1 MEDWWLPIPWFS
13 TLSNVTNIIF
23 PVRCIQKLIAA
34 TNISRPWLP
43 RGWDEAELTKP
54 NSSQPS
60 SASYRSHTY
69 NELIMFLYVTLK
81 ETEGGKKMLEVLS
94 LSKTEYFVKSN
105 HQSDICPIFNWFS
118 VLISNRNGLKSG
130 DCAMKRFLIPHFC
143 LSYLRWPSGR
153 AGPWLWTN
161 HSAARHQASQ
171 SEPGWGRI
179 SQSVIRWED
188 VCVGM
193 GWDKA
198 RDLACYCLQ
207 TIFNWHEILEI
218 IIQKN
223 WDSVNI
229 ISDYIYRAF
238 ILYPVVVTSTFLL
251 LF

>member
-1 MEDWWLPIPWFS
+1 
-13 TLSNVTNIIF
+13 
-23 PVRCIQKLIAA
+23 
-34 TNISRPWLP
+34 
-43 RGWDEAELTKP
+43 
-54 NSSQPS
+54 
-60 SASYRSHTY
+60 
-69 NELIMFLYVTLK
+69 
-81 ETEGGKKMLEVLS
+81 
-94 LSKTEYFVKSN
+94 
-105 HQSDICPIFNWFS
+105 
-118 VLISNRNGLKSG
+118 
-130 DCAMKRFLIPHFC
+130 MKRFLIPHFC

-171 SEPGWGRI
+171 SEPSWGRI

-223 WDSVNI
+223 WDSV

-238 ILYPVVVTSTFLL
+238 ILYPVVVTSTFIYFCKAVFIVWHIIMLGL
-251 LF
+251 SNEAFKSAKAPSLWSRWTRDEF